1 MEKVSQSVGNRN
13 IRIVQTPQSVLI
25 KRILASVNMMQSLS
39 AHKLQL
45 KEEITGL
52 VTAENNLPKQPKG
65 YTVYRSLDTKQQDPD
80 L

>member
-1 MEKVSQSVGNRN
+1 
-13 IRIVQTPQSVLI
+13 
-25 KRILASVNMMQSLS
+25 MQSLS